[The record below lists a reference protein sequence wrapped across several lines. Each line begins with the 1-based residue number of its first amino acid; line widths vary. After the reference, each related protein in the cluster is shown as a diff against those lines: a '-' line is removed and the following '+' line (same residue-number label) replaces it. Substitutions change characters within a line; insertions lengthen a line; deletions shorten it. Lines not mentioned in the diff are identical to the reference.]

1 MERIEGFAVNGNCFY
16 CYYQLR
22 IVLVGGVN
30 APCSYVDTAIYSL
43 TLSLSL
49 IVGGKELLGE
59 AALLKE

>member
-1 MERIEGFAVNGNCFY
+1 MEHIEGFAVNGNCFY

-43 TLSLSL
+43 TLSL